1 MKRATMA
8 FSALLLALGIA
19 MVVRTAAAGAGA
31 DVVVG
36 YVFGAGLIAAGALR
50 LYLAVSRS
58 GA

>member
-8 FSALLLALGIA
+8 FSVLLLALGVA
-19 MVVRTAAAGAGA
+19 VVVRTAAAGAGA
-31 DVVVG
+31 DVAVG
-36 YVFGAGLIAAGALR
+36 YVFGAGITLAGALR